1 MNPWLKP
8 RGLSLPLRTDLI
20 ASRSTTGRNNRHH
33 DRCPLEAGLTFLH
46 GKAISCQNP
55 YVTVQVQ
62 TVAPRFQG
70 VSKHT
75 QCSTSVLKQELA
87 IWLGRQQISLVFWLG
102 ASPLRR
108 RAIHPPLGKTGASL
122 PVICEW
128 RPSPGTPR
136 KNDWRRLSPPPSH
149 QW

>member
-46 GKAISCQNP
+46 GKAIRCQNP

-70 VSKHT
+70 VSKHRT
-75 QCSTSVLKQELA
+75 TVPEMIVNVKD
-87 IWLGRQQISLVFWLG
+87 GR
-102 ASPLRR
+102 LREKR
-108 RAIHPPLGKTGASL
+108 RATQT
-122 PVICEW
+122 V
-128 RPSPGTPR
+128 R
-136 KNDWRRLSPPPSH
+136 
-149 QW
+149 

>member
-1 MNPWLKP
+1 MIWNDPPAVSENDEALLISPVVMNPMAFA

-46 GKAISCQNP
+46 GKAIRCQNP

-75 QCSTSVLKQELA
+75 QCSKIVLKQELA
-87 IWLGRQQISLVFWLG
+87 I
-102 ASPLRR
+102 
-108 RAIHPPLGKTGASL
+108 
-122 PVICEW
+122 
-128 RPSPGTPR
+128 
-136 KNDWRRLSPPPSH
+136 
-149 QW
+149 

>member
-46 GKAISCQNP
+46 GKAICCQNP

-70 VSKHT
+70 VPK
-75 QCSTSVLKQELA
+75 QRTSILEAAL
-87 IWLGRQQISLVFWLG
+87 L
-102 ASPLRR
+102 
-108 RAIHPPLGKTGASL
+108 
-122 PVICEW
+122 
-128 RPSPGTPR
+128 
-136 KNDWRRLSPPPSH
+136 RLSRRMRRQGSITEDRQPAAGKE
-149 QW
+149 